1 MTKEKRT
8 RKRILGLV
16 SISLVIA
23 AATYG
28 FASMNTTI
36 HGAGM
41 MDVGYGIVSSSDVS
55 RVIYTLDVDD
65 PSLFTAV
72 EFILDG
78 DGPVVVAGV
87 STTKNGQITW
97 ADECEKTGTSW
108 YCTFKESRD
117 VLSADWLHV
126 STSQ

>member
-1 MTKEKRT
+1 MKKEKRT
-8 RKRILGLV
+8 QKRVLGLI
-16 SISLVIA
+16 SISLIIA

-55 RVIYTLDVDD
+55 RVIYSLDIED
-65 PSLFTAV
+65 PGLFTAV

-78 DGPVVVAGV
+78 DGSVVVAGV
-87 STTKNGQITW
+87 SATKNGQITW
-97 ADECEKTGTSW
+97 ADGCEKTGTNW
-108 YCTFKESRD
+108 TCTFSESRD

>member
-1 MTKEKRT
+1 MTKQKRT
-8 RKRILGLV
+8 QKRVLGLV
-16 SISLVIA
+16 FLSLIIA

-55 RVIYTLDVDD
+55 RVIYSLDIED
-65 PSLFTAV
+65 PGLFTAV
-72 EFILDG
+72 EFNLDG
-78 DGPVVVAGV
+78 DGSVVVAGV
-87 STTKNGQITW
+87 SATKDGQITW
-97 ADECEKTGTSW
+97 ADECEKTGTHW
-108 YCTFKESRD
+108 ICTFKESRD

-126 STSQ
+126 SSSQ